1 MIDAMID
8 ACTGIVDFAAGGRR
22 RGGSRV
28 SRVGM
33 PNGFFLN
40 DLIWFGDGIS
50 RKTAV
55 SRGFTV
61 EPGEINAF
69 SVRQLNSLHE
79 KLRIMLGML
88 GQEYHLQVQWSI
100 DSDYRR
106 ELEQYHQETLELRRR
121 DPVYGRFGVFVRA
134 ERYERY
140 LAAMQEGRLRRE
152 RLNLFF
158 TRIIDTKVPLVGG
171 SAIADYFDAL
181 SSKEALSLQEFA
193 MGALSR
199 LFSDCRIIPMRD
211 DDHFLFYYRMLNP
224 NLEMG
229 DANPLVGFDPGESIQ
244 RNCLHTDGAGVS
256 GLPGV
261 SLSFDGFYHAIF
273 AVRQWPR
280 RTFPGIISA
289 LTSMGFQEYSITMN
303 IYPKAI
309 DKVIEREERYIQRL
323 QIDAASERKQSLV
336 TDLEAKQEKVTEL
349 QQGRVI
355 PLDCLYVVRLWH
367 RSADVLSARSASLR
381 NAFTAM
387 GGAVIHHATVPE
399 NARQLFYQTWPGW
412 TYGRYRAFDLPAED
426 AYLADLIPWSATF
439 TGHLTGAEAIYNGA
453 RGNLV
458 GIRTRLG
465 NTPQHGVLFG
475 MTGAGKSVI
484 VSDLLAQI
492 GHRFGFRLIVEEGLS
507 HGVMTQ
513 TQGCEPI
520 VISQNGSL
528 TINYLDTHGSPLSP
542 VHLAFSAGLC
552 MLFCGT
558 EGLDAERRA
567 LRQAMLVENLQQLY
581 TDVFTDWSIAN
592 EGPAEELRW
601 LACAIDKYSRTRIKG
616 TQVGFDEA
624 FAIFRDWEQRSPD
637 EAKAFVEELGEAAV
651 AEFTRNRATERLV
664 RDLAFS
670 AFSSEQ
676 FPTHSALVE
685 QLLYNPRGGLREKE
699 ESDRVGKLLRNWSW
713 DGEKGRLFDGR
724 SNIRI
729 DGRVAHFELGQIPE
743 HAVELKAAANFL
755 VANYGRQ
762 KIISM
767 PRAVPKI
774 AIFEEAART
783 LDIPGGTKM
792 IQEYYRQM
800 RKFGCNI
807 LAVVQQYDIIK
818 ESAVRGAMIGNSKM
832 FLITA
837 QQSPVDVKE
846 IGEALS
852 LSTKTIETINNY
864 PLPELMDSRERFSA
878 FTYVANDRMRRFVGT
893 VKNVA
898 SRELLYAASSD
909 NETFDRRKTA
919 LAQYRDIV
927 TGIIEESGAIACA
940 KEESA
945 TDPIL

>member
-1 MIDAMID
+1 MIDAMIN
-8 ACTGIVDFAAGGRR
+8 ACTGIVDFASGGR
-22 RGGSRV
+22 GKPSSRV
-28 SRVGM
+28 SRLGM
-33 PNGFFLN
+33 PNGFFIN
-40 DLIWFGDGIS
+40 NLIWFGDGAS
-50 RKTAV
+50 RKTAI
-55 SRGFTV
+55 SRGFSV

-69 SVRQLNSLHE
+69 SVRQLNELHE

-121 DPVYGRFGVFVRA
+121 EPVHGRFGVFVRA

-140 LAAMQEGRLRRE
+140 TAAMQEGRLRRE
-152 RLNLFF
+152 RLHLFF
-158 TRIIDTKVPLVGG
+158 TRIIDTKVPMTRGPAV
-171 SAIADYFDAL
+171 ADYFDAL
-181 SSKEALSLQEFA
+181 SRKEALSLQDFA
-193 MGALSR
+193 LGALSR
-199 LFSDCRIIPMRD
+199 LFSDCRIIPMQD
-211 DDHFLFYYRMLNP
+211 QDHFLFYYRLLNP
-224 NLEMG
+224 NLQMG
-229 DANPLVGFDPGESIQ
+229 ITDPMELFDPSGSIQ
-244 RNCLHTDGAGVS
+244 QNCVHTDGAGAS
-256 GLPGV
+256 TLPGV
-261 SLSFDGFYHAIF
+261 SLCFDGFYHAIF

-289 LTSMGFQEYSITMN
+289 LTSMGFQEYAITMN
-303 IYPKAI
+303 IYPKAV
-309 DKVIEREERYIQRL
+309 DKVIDKEERHIQRL
-323 QIDAASERKQSLV
+323 QIDAASERKQSLA
-336 TDLEAKQEKVTEL
+336 TDLEAKQDKVTEL
-349 QQGRVI
+349 QQGKII
-355 PLDCLYVVRLWH
+355 PLGCLYIVRLWH
-367 RSADVLSARSASLR
+367 RSADVLSARCASLR

-387 GGAVIHHATVPE
+387 GGAIVHHATIPE

-412 TYGRYRAFDLPAED
+412 TYGRYRAFDLAAED

-439 TGHLTGAEAIYNGA
+439 TGHLKDAEAIYNGA

-458 GIRTRLG
+458 GIRTRIG

-513 TQGCEPI
+513 TQGCEPV

-542 VHLAFSAGLC
+542 MHLAFSAGLC
-552 MLFCGT
+552 LLFCGN
-558 EGLDAERRA
+558 EGLDAERRV
-567 LRQAMLVENLQQLY
+567 LRHAMIVENLQQLY
-581 TDVFTDWSIAN
+581 TDVFTDWSVAN
-592 EGPAEELRW
+592 EGTAEELRW
-601 LACAIDKYSRTRIKG
+601 LACAIDKYLRTRMKG
-616 TQVGFDEA
+616 THFGFDDA
-624 FAIFRDWEQRSPD
+624 FAAFRDWQQRNPD
-637 EAKAFVEELGEAAV
+637 EASSFIEDLSEETV
-651 AEFTRNRATERLV
+651 AEFAKNRATERLV
-664 RDLAFS
+664 RDLAF
-670 AFSSEQ
+670 AGFSSAQ
-676 FPTHSALVE
+676 FPTHSALME
-685 QLLYNPRGGLREKE
+685 QLLYNPRGGSREKE
-699 ESDRVGKLLRNWSW
+699 ESDRVGKLLRGWSR
-713 DGEKGRLFDGR
+713 DGEKGCLFDGV

-767 PRAVPKI
+767 PRSAPKI

-818 ESAVRGAMIGNSKM
+818 DSAVRGAMIGNSKM

-837 QQSPVDVKE
+837 QQSREDVKE

-852 LSTKTIETINNY
+852 LSPKTIETINNY
-864 PLPELMDSRERFSA
+864 PLPELMDPRERFSA
-878 FTYVANDRMRRFVGT
+878 FTYVANDRMRRLVGT

-909 NETFDRRKTA
+909 NETFDQRKSA
-919 LAQYRDIV
+919 LSQYRDIV
-927 TGIIEESGAIACA
+927 TGIIEESEAIASA

-945 TDPIL
+945 TEPIL